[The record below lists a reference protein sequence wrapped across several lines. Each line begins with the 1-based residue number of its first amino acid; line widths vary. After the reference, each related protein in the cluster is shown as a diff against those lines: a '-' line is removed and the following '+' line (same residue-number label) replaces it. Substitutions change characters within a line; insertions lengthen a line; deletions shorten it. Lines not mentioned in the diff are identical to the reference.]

1 VAEVRIPVDL
11 GFTEFV
17 SSLLAEVMQAVVANQ
32 ADQERRRAELLA
44 AASSSAEVFAEQHVS
59 EADVEVELARLFPST
74 AEDRPHDAARGTPVK
89 LDPDR
94 GVLDGPPYEALL
106 GVRLAAT
113 DVSAETGRL
122 LARGERRL
130 ATAARAALAERE
142 LAVLRDVAERG
153 LPRVVVD
160 HGRISARLTFEA
172 LQVRAETEP
181 DGDDVVATDERG
193 TTDPGDRTVTTG
205 PTVSRLARPNPLVLA
220 GKLPSLKLPGV
231 VPKVLE
237 DVRLKVH
244 TADERDAEP
253 ATGSAR
259 LYGEVELSFKTVW

>member
-1 VAEVRIPVDL
+1 MAEVRIPVDL

-17 SSLLAEVMQAVVANQ
+17 SSLLTEVLQAVVTNQ

-44 AASSSAEVFAEQHVS
+44 AAATSTEAFADEHVS
-59 EADVEVELARLFPST
+59 DAEVEVELARLFPPT
-74 AEDRPHDAARGTPVK
+74 ADERPHDAARGTPVK
-89 LDPDR
+89 LDPER
-94 GVLDGPPYEALL
+94 GVLDGPPYELLL
-106 GVRLAAT
+106 GVRLVAA

-122 LARGERRL
+122 RASGERRI
-130 ATAARAALAERE
+130 AAAARMALAERE
-142 LAVLRDVAERG
+142 LTVLRGLAERG

-160 HGRISARLTFEA
+160 HGRVSARLTFEA
-172 LQVRAETEP
+172 LQVASETEVDADDAAVAR
-181 DGDDVVATDERG
+181 DG
-193 TTDPGDRTVTTG
+193 RTVDADDGATTS
-205 PTVSRLARPNPLVLA
+205 PTVSRLSRTNPLVLA

-253 ATGSAR
+253 ASGSAR

>member
-1 VAEVRIPVDL
+1 MAEVRIPVDL

-17 SSLLAEVMQAVVANQ
+17 SSLLTEVLQAVVTNQ

-44 AASSSAEVFAEQHVS
+44 AAATTVEAFADEHVGD
-59 EADVEVELARLFPST
+59 ADVDAELARLFPPS
-74 AEDRPHDAARGTPVK
+74 ADDRPHDAARGTPVK
-89 LDPDR
+89 LDPER
-94 GVLDGPPYEALL
+94 GVPDSPPYEQLL
-106 GVRLAAT
+106 GVRLVPA

-122 LARGERRL
+122 RASGERRI
-130 ATAARAALAERE
+130 AAAARMALAERE
-142 LAVLRDVAERG
+142 HSVLRDLAERG

-160 HGRISARLTFEA
+160 HGRVSARLTFEA
-172 LQVRAETEP
+172 LQVRAEP

-193 TTDPGDRTVTTG
+193 TTDPGDGTLSTG
-205 PTVSRLARPNPLVLA
+205 PTVSRLARTNPLVLA